1 MSRLLAVVIVLY
13 PVLAAADVVDR
24 SPSGFTV
31 KTVVTVGASPDRAFR
46 ALVDDVGR
54 WWDSSHTFSGD
65 AGNLSIAASPGGC
78 FCETLKNSGGVAHA
92 TVNHVI
98 PGELLRMTGALGP
111 LQEHAVTG
119 TLTWQFAPAGQD
131 ATVTLTYSVSG
142 HFPGGF
148 EKIAAPVDQ
157 VLSDQLNRLKA
168 YLERGARAQE
178 GPAPARG
185 ITNIRGDLYRVQ
197 DGAHYTVFL
206 VTPAGIILGDPI
218 NTQAATWLKA
228 ELARRFANRPVRYV
242 LYSHHDFDHASGASV
257 FNDTAEVI
265 GHADFNSELKR
276 AHTAVPEFFA
286 ALDRNKNGSFEKN
299 EMTGPFASLLS
310 SRDRNGD
317 GTVTPA
323 ELYAEVMP
331 TEASYS
337 RRRII
342 TLGGK
347 TVEMIHPGPAHARDM
362 TVLLFPSERALF
374 AVDVLPV
381 RALPFG
387 FAPSTP
393 DEVIASAR
401 AVEALDFD
409 TFVPG
414 HGNVGTKADVV
425 AFRQYVEDLTRAV
438 RDGINAGRT
447 VEQIQASNVLDKYKD
462 WPNFAQQK
470 NANVAEVYALLR
482 AR

>member
-1 MSRLLAVVIVLY
+1 MSTRLALVMVLL
-13 PVLAAADVVDR
+13 PVLAGADVVDR
-24 SPSGFTV
+24 SAAGFTV
-31 KTVVTVGASPDRAFR
+31 KTVVTVAASPERAFR

-65 AGNLSIAASPGGC
+65 AGNLSIAANPGGC

-92 TVNHVI
+92 IVNHVI

-119 TLTWQFAPAGQD
+119 TLTWQFAASGQD
-131 ATVTLTYSVSG
+131 ATVTLTYRVSG
-142 HFPGGF
+142 YFPGGF
-148 EKIAAPVDQ
+148 EKITGPVDQ
-157 VLSDQLNRLKA
+157 VLSDQLKRLQA
-168 YLERGARAQE
+168 YLERGARAE
-178 GPAPARG
+178 APAPARG

-228 ELARRFANRPVRYV
+228 ELARRFPNRPVRYV

-257 FNDTAEVI
+257 FNDTAEVL
-265 GHADFNSELKR
+265 GHADVNSELKR
-276 AHTAVPEFFA
+276 AQTAVPEFFA
-286 ALDRNKNGSFEKN
+286 ALDTNKNGRFEES

-323 ELYAEVMP
+323 ELYTDVMP

-347 TVEMIHPGPAHARDM
+347 TVEMVHPGPAHARDM
-362 TVLLFPSERALF
+362 TVLLFPAERALF
-374 AVDVLPV
+374 AVDFLPV

-393 DEVIASAR
+393 EEVIASAR
-401 AVEALDFD
+401 VVEALDFD

-414 HGNVGTKADVV
+414 HGNVGTKGDVV

-438 RDGINAGRT
+438 REGINAGRT
-447 VEQIQASNVLDKYKD
+447 LEQIQASSVLDKYKD

-470 NANVAEVYALLR
+470 NANVAEVYSLLR